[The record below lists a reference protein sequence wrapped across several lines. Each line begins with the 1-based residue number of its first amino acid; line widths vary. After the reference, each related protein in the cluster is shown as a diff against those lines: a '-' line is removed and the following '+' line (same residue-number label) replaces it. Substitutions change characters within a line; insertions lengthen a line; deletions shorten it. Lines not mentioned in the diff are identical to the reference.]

1 MVLAFVAVSE
11 CVRHDVIVQVS
22 RSDQW
27 VLLGGRENCRRPMLS
42 YFLQLSIVIIVLAP
56 QSSSCRFVVDFL
68 A

>member
-1 MVLAFVAVSE
+1 MFLAFAAVSE
-11 CVRHDVIVQVS
+11 CVRHDVAVQVS

-42 YFLQLSIVIIVLAP
+42 YFLQLSIVIVVLAP
-56 QSSSCRFVVDFL
+56 QSSSCKFVVGSL